1 MAISG
6 IGATPQP
13 EQNNYDP
20 VKEEEEQY
28 AASIFQSLN
37 KNGDNQIDEK
47 DGLDNSMLK
56 ALKNFVGSTLTLENL
71 KKVVG
76 KLPEFTYTKTA
87 QYNGRDAQI
96 TYNIWGQIRSVNTG
110 AQNKAEAREHMAL
123 DKEQITTEYDGSKY
137 KNMSMY
143 GREYKKDNGIEVD
156 YFVWNPETKS
166 MDFECGIWRAYKW
179 YDPRGWF

>member
-71 KKVVG
+71 KKVAG

-87 QYNGRDAQI
+87 QYLRLAQ
-96 TYNIWGQIRSVNTG
+96 WRQIPLNQKVL
-110 AQNKAEAREHMAL
+110 ARGLHVFQCHDL
-123 DKEQITTEYDGSKY
+123 
-137 KNMSMY
+137 
-143 GREYKKDNGIEVD
+143 IE
-156 YFVWNPETKS
+156 
-166 MDFECGIWRAYKW
+166 III
-179 YDPRGWF
+179 